1 MERKHALKKFL
12 RKSFEIN
19 AQTNA
24 TLPEIDLP
32 LAVLSLVGW
41 N

>member
-12 RKSFEIN
+12 AKSVEIN

-32 LAVLSLVGW
+32 LAELSLIGW